1 MSLLHDLFQREDKP
15 GPGVDPDEPRKK
27 GLRRLWEV
35 CTRDLS
41 SFFWAGLAA
50 LMGLIPWGML
60 VSLAWLSRA
69 LVPVVAAGALG
80 GMIAAPQLC
89 ALTDM
94 ILRGLRDEPFYG
106 WSTWRKAW
114 KGSLRASLLPGAGL
128 GVVIAL
134 DRLTAQLVLEGN
146 GTLGLLV
153 GVILGLGLAAGFAL
167 YLMAQVT
174 LFDQSLGQS
183 IKNSLILFLHGLPRS
198 LGASV
203 FLLVYA
209 AGIEYFAP
217 VSYVVLILGNIWLP
231 ATIALL
237 IIYRP
242 MEQALDLEVRVH
254 NAQEQRR

>member
-1 MSLLHDLFQREDKP
+1 MSLLQDLFRREDRP
-15 GPGVDPDEPRKK
+15 GPGVEPDEPRKK
-27 GLRRLWEV
+27 GIRRLWEV

-41 SFFWAGLAA
+41 SFFGAGLA
-50 LMGLIPWGML
+50 GLAGILPWMML
-60 VSLAWLSRA
+60 VSLALLTRS
-69 LVPVVAAGALG
+69 VAGTAVAGALG
-80 GMIAAPQLC
+80 GMIAAPELC
-89 ALTDM
+89 ALTDL

-106 WSTWRKAW
+106 WSAWRKAW

-134 DRLTAQLVLEGN
+134 DGLTAQLVLEGN

-174 LFDQSLGQS
+174 LFDQSLGRS

-242 MEQALDLEVRVH
+242 MEQILNLEARVH
-254 NAQEQRR
+254 EVHEQRR

>member
-134 DRLTAQLVLEGN
+134 DGLTAQLVLEGN

-174 LFDQSLGQS
+174 LFDQSLGRS

-209 AGIEYFAP
+209 AGIGYFAP

-242 MEQALDLEVRVH
+242 MEQILNLEARVH
-254 NAQEQRR
+254 EVQEQRR

>member
-1 MSLLHDLFQREDKP
+1 MSLLQDLFRREDRP
-15 GPGVDPDEPRKK
+15 GPGVEPDEPRKK
-27 GLRRLWEV
+27 GIRRLWEV

-41 SFFWAGLAA
+41 SFFGAGLA
-50 LMGLIPWGML
+50 GLAGILPWMML
-60 VSLAWLSRA
+60 VSLALLTRS
-69 LVPVVAAGALG
+69 VAGTAVAGALG
-80 GMIAAPQLC
+80 GMIAAPELC
-89 ALTDM
+89 ALTDL

-106 WSTWRKAW
+106 WSAWRKAW

-134 DRLTAQLVLEGN
+134 DGLTAQLVLEGN

-174 LFDQSLGQS
+174 LFDQSLGRS

-242 MEQALDLEVRVH
+242 ME
-254 NAQEQRR
+254 